1 MYNMSMK
8 QKWNLQDIKPPQTK
22 KRRRASLHESS
33 EHDNSLEG
41 DSEVQKIKLTDGRK
55 KSRMGY
61 VWATLIFILVLGG
74 GIFISY
80 ISSGAE
86 VVVHPRNNNSTVN
99 AEFTAFIKGESATD
113 LHYEI
118 MSLDA
123 SGEKQVRATGQEEV
137 TEQARGQILIYN
149 RHTTEPIRLVTNT
162 RFESENGLV
171 FRISDPAIVPGYVR
185 GEDGEI
191 VPGVTQADVFAD
203 QPGNEYNL
211 APTTFTIP
219 GFSGSPEFNNVTA
232 ESVDSMKGG
241 FDGIQVVVEE
251 SELQTAQQALRTEL
265 RNSLIERLE
274 NEKPAGYVMLTGAQ
288 VFVYESLPTVEM
300 GSDLATIKEKTT
312 LQIPI
317 FNKEDF
323 ASFLAY
329 QLVPGYQ
336 GEPVRL
342 NEATTDLTFE
352 YASSTVAISDLKPL
366 NSIDFKL
373 VGRAHLVWTFDESD
387 FLSDLQGSPETALQS
402 IREKYKAIERVS
414 AVIRP
419 FWRSA
424 FPTDIDRIKII
435 ESLD

>member
-317 FNKEDF
+317 FNK
-323 ASFLAY
+323 
-329 QLVPGYQ
+329 
-336 GEPVRL
+336 
-342 NEATTDLTFE
+342 
-352 YASSTVAISDLKPL
+352 
-366 NSIDFKL
+366 
-373 VGRAHLVWTFDESD
+373 
-387 FLSDLQGSPETALQS
+387 
-402 IREKYKAIERVS
+402 
-414 AVIRP
+414 
-419 FWRSA
+419 
-424 FPTDIDRIKII
+424 
-435 ESLD
+435 